1 MKKIAFFLFIIMLLS
16 AIYGCNSGT
25 SSEVTI
31 DDEQANTPDID
42 NNAVNNPT
50 VDLVIYLGDDGDE
63 ISAHVLLINIADKK
77 IIFLQEEVFK
87 ASGETGWLDRIY
99 PLSLS
104 GRSLVLPHTPVE
116 KPMMEYSIATDGEV
130 YFKDYILV
138 YDDEQSIAEISKG
151 DLSVAT
157 LLLTLDRTHL
167 VPQAFFIDDENKI
180 SVLCNTVG
188 DTFDKVNPMSLVY
201 AVKNGAFELETTND
215 HASIFDD
222 YQLSKINLP
231 NNTRLE
237 TNIHGNAQS
246 KTFLWNEGANIV
258 EINPYDGTVS
268 IVLTVGKIKDDM
280 PSLDTHREF
289 YEFFTGAGYQN
300 GVYIA
305 KFPNYN
311 NLSGTIAVFY
321 CITGEFIGSILCTG
335 KSISLLDKDNNEI
348 DRIENTMLM
357 PLLFIPQ
364 NMVFIR

>member
-1 MKKIAFFLFIIMLLS
+1 MLLS
-16 AIYGCNSGT
+16 AIYGCNRDA
-25 SSEVTI
+25 SSEGTI
-31 DDEQANTPDID
+31 DIEQANTPDIA
-42 NNAVNNPT
+42 NNAFNNPT
-50 VDLVIYLGDDGDE
+50 IDLIVYLGDDGDE
-63 ISAHVLLINIADKK
+63 ISAHVLSISIADKK
-77 IIFLQEEVFK
+77 IILLQEEVFK
-87 ASGETGWLDRIY
+87 ASSEIGWLDRIY

-116 KPMMEYSIATDGEV
+116 KPMMEYSVATDGEV
-130 YFKDYILV
+130 YFEEYVLV
-138 YDDEQSIAEISKG
+138 YDDEQSIAEIRKG
-151 DLSVAT
+151 GLSIAT
-157 LLLTLDRTHL
+157 LLLTLDKTHL
-167 VPQAFFIDDENKI
+167 DPQAFFIDDENKVSI
-180 SVLCNTVG
+180 LCNTVG
-188 DTFDKVNPMSLVY
+188 DTFEKVNPMSLVY
-201 AVKNGAFELETTND
+201 AEKNGVFELETAND
-215 HASIFDD
+215 YTSIFDD

-246 KTFLWNEGANIV
+246 NTFLWNEGANIV

-280 PSLDTHREF
+280 TSLDTHREF

-321 CITGEFIGSILCTG
+321 SITGEFIGSVLCTSKG
-335 KSISLLDKDNNEI
+335 ISLLDKDNNEI
-348 DRIENTMLM
+348 DRIENVMLM

-364 NMVFIR
+364 NMVFTR